1 MEELDRIREKKL
13 KEMKK
18 HLSNGGK
25 NMNKN
30 WPNEPIKINDENI
43 EEVVKKYDTAVIDCW
58 AEWCAPCRMLTPVI
72 NELAKEMQGEVVF
85 GKLNV
90 DQNKNTA
97 SKYSVMSIPT
107 MLVFKNGELVDR
119 LVGAQPKENLKQR
132 LKKYQ

>member
-1 MEELDRIREKKL
+1 MDELNKIRKKKL
-13 KEMKK
+13 EMMKK
-18 HLSNGGK
+18 RLLNGGK

-30 WPNEPIKINDENI
+30 WPNEPIKVNDENI
-43 EEVVKKYDTAVIDCW
+43 EEIVKKYDTTVIDCW

-72 NELAKEMQGEVVF
+72 NELAKDMHGEIVF

-119 LVGAQPKENLKQR
+119 LVGAQPKENLKQQ